1 MKNDKLKDK
10 IYPKISEDTNVN
22 TLFKG
27 ITKKININDIKK
39 TNKIPKKNLPEL
51 KLTNLKSRTGIEF
64 QNKFRG
70 KSINNISFSP
80 ANQKNNSIS
89 KKQECH
95 SLNKNEKLFPK
106 LNSSNNKNISDF
118 NFFDKKNISL
128 NNFTNRKNFK
138 IRINNN
144 IFVNKESKNN
154 EDLDNEKERELSYK
168 NKRNIMKNEIINVN
182 NNKTKLSKIPNKKNI
197 KLETK
202 LKIIKNNYSNFIKKD
217 NLTPNASIIHP
228 LQGLINKKINNINDD
243 KQSSN
248 IINELKELE
257 IKSNKLNIFNNL
269 YSTIGVTSPLNLQ
282 GVPIPIQK
290 TINLSSEIFK
300 NKYKN
305 FEESIISKKEEI
317 DEKEYIKGYGYNSS
331 KGNIRDYNEDSLTV
345 TKIYFNDDKTDY
357 CYYFGIYDGHG
368 GYGCSTY
375 LKNNLHMNIKEFS
388 KIGIKIGIDIIEERF
403 KTKEAIDENGEI
415 KDSSGSCGIILLI
428 KKNRCIIANIGDSRL
443 VIFKNRKITFS
454 TIDHKPNYIIE
465 KARIEMAGGKIYQTP
480 SIFPLYQNGKKID
493 IPYRV
498 LPGRLSVS
506 RTFGDIQAKDEKFGG
521 NKTVIIALPDIT
533 EIELNDEY
541 NLIIMGSDGIFDV
554 LSNEELLECIDIVL
568 KEKEITGNIK
578 NEDIHQLCGDFTNM
592 IIKSALAKESLDNI
606 TCIVIAL
613 NLNGLFPI
621 N

>member
-106 LNSSNNKNISDF
+106 LNSNNNKNISDF

-403 KTKEAIDENGEI
+403 KTKEALDENGEI

-454 TIDHKPNYIIE
+454 TIAHKPNYIIE

-480 SIFPLYQNGKKID
+480 SIFPLYQNGKKVD

>member
-10 IYPKISEDTNVN
+10 NYPNISEDTNAN
-22 TLFKG
+22 ILFKG

-39 TNKIPKKNLPEL
+39 TNRIPKKNLPEL
-51 KLTNLKSRTGIEF
+51 KLTNLKSRTGTEF
-64 QNKFRG
+64 QKKFRG

-80 ANQKNNSIS
+80 SNQKNDSIP

-95 SLNKNEKLFPK
+95 SLNKKEKLFPK
-106 LNSSNNKNISDF
+106 LNSINNKNISDF
-118 NFFDKKNISL
+118 NFFDNKNISL
-128 NNFTNRKNFK
+128 NNFTNRRNYK
-138 IRINNN
+138 IRINSN

-168 NKRNIMKNEIINVN
+168 NKRNVMKNEIINSN
-182 NNKTKLSKIPNKKNI
+182 NIKTKLSKIPKKKNI

-202 LKIIKNNYSNFIKKD
+202 LKIIKNNYSNFLKKD

-228 LQGLINKKINNINDD
+228 LQGLINKKINNINDE
-243 KQSSN
+243 KQSHN

-290 TINLSSEIFK
+290 TINISSEIFK

-345 TKIYFNDDKTDY
+345 TKIYFNNDKTDY

-368 GYGCSTY
+368 GNGCSTY
-375 LKNNLHMNIKEFS
+375 LKDNLHLNIKEFS

-428 KKNRCIIANIGDSRL
+428 KKNKCIIANIGDSRL
-443 VIFKNRKITFS
+443 VIFKNRKIVFS

-480 SIFPLYQNGKKID
+480 SIFPLYQNGKKVD

-506 RTFGDIQAKDEKFGG
+506 RTFGDIQAKDERFGG

>member
-1 MKNDKLKDK
+1 MKNDKMKGK
-10 IYPKISEDTNVN
+10 IYQNLNEDTNTNV
-22 TLFKG
+22 LFKG

-39 TNKIPKKNLPEL
+39 TNKIQKKNLPEL

-80 ANQKNNSIS
+80 SNEKNNSIK

-95 SLNKNEKLFPK
+95 SLNKNDKLFPM
-106 LNSSNNKNISDF
+106 LNSKNNKNISDF

-128 NNFTNRKNFK
+128 HNFTNRRNYK
-138 IRINNN
+138 IRINSN

-154 EDLDNEKERELSYK
+154 EENEKERELSHN
-168 NKRNIMKNEIINVN
+168 NKRNNIKNEIFNFNNINN
-182 NNKTKLSKIPNKKNI
+182 IKTKLSKIPNKKNKNI
-197 KLETK
+197 NQEIK
-202 LKIIKNNYSNFIKKD
+202 LKIIKNSNFISKD

-228 LQGLINKKINNINDD
+228 LQGLINKKINNINDE
-243 KQSSN
+243 SSN
-248 IINELKELE
+248 IKNELKELE

-269 YSTIGVTSPLNLQ
+269 YNTIGVSNPLNFQ
-282 GVPIPIQK
+282 NVPIPIQK
-290 TINLSSEIFK
+290 TINISSEIYK

-331 KGNIRDYNEDSLTV
+331 KRNIRDYNEDALTV
-345 TKIYFNDDKTDY
+345 TKIYFNEDKTDY

-368 GYGCSTY
+368 GNGCSNY
-375 LKNNLHMNIKEFS
+375 LKDNLHKNIKEFS
-388 KIGIKIGIDIIEERF
+388 KIGIKIGIDIIEDRF
-403 KTKEAIDENGEI
+403 KTKEALDEKGEI

-428 KKNRCIIANIGDSRL
+428 KKKRCIIANIGDSRL

-454 TIDHKPNYIIE
+454 TIDHKPNYIVE

-506 RTFGDIQAKDEKFGG
+506 RTFGDIQAKDERFGG

-554 LSNEELLECIDIVL
+554 LSNEELIDCIDIVL
-568 KEKEITGNIK
+568 KEKKINGNIK

-613 NLNGLFPI
+613 NLNGLFQI

>member
-1 MKNDKLKDK
+1 M
-10 IYPKISEDTNVN
+10 PVN

-106 LNSSNNKNISDF
+106 LNSNNNKNISDF

-480 SIFPLYQNGKKID
+480 SIFPLYQNGKKVD

>member
-10 IYPKISEDTNVN
+10 IYPKISENTNVN

-27 ITKKININDIKK
+27 ITKKININDIRK

-89 KKQECH
+89 KKQECR

-106 LNSSNNKNISDF
+106 LNSNNNKNISDF

-480 SIFPLYQNGKKID
+480 SIFPLYQNGKKVD

>member
-89 KKQECH
+89 KKQECR

-106 LNSSNNKNISDF
+106 LNSNNNKNISDF

-480 SIFPLYQNGKKID
+480 SIFPLYQNGKKVD